1 MAGPR
6 EDFAVFFRK
15 ATGCAPYPYQAK
27 LAESPIESRLI
38 SVPTG
43 AGKTAAAI
51 LAWLYQRSIHPE
63 KTPRRLVYCLPMR
76 VLVEQTR
83 DGAREWVEGLKDSGL
98 ADPNPAVHTVMG
110 GEVEEDWE
118 LYPERPAIL
127 VGTQDMLFSPVL
139 SAQTRLEPRRIR
151 AEFPAPG
158 QLRHVRA
165 SSQRAVASPRE
176 SGVVFPLACCRRRRS
191 PADQAPRRR
200 SRFRFSRSGR
210 GIASSEIVAAET
222 RLSQD
227 TANHTAREIAVGP
240 SELPKGGE

>member
-1 MAGPR
+1 MLSGGMASRR
-6 EDFAVFFRK
+6 EDFGAIFRK
-15 ATGCAPYPYQAK
+15 ATSYAPYPYQQK

-51 LAWLYQRSIHPE
+51 LAWLYQRWIHPK

-83 DGAREWVEGLKDSGL
+83 DRAKEWTAKLNDAGW

-127 VGTQDMLFSPVL
+127 VGTQDMLFSRVL
-139 SAQTRLEPRRIR
+139 NAQTRLEPRRIR

-165 SSQRAVASPRE
+165 SSQREVESPRE
-176 SGVVFPLACCRRRRS
+176 SGVVFPPACCRRRRS
-191 PADQAPRRR
+191 PEDRAPRRR
-200 SRFRFSRSGR
+200 SQFRFSRAGR

-222 RLSQD
+222 HLSQD
-227 TANHTAREIAVGP
+227 TA
-240 SELPKGGE
+240 K